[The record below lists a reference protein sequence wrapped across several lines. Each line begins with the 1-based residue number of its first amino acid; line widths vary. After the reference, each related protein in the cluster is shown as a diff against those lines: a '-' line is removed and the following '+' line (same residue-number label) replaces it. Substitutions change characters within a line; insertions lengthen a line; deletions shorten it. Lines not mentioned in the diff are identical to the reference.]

1 MTDKPTVTDA
11 MRAAGA
17 QMLLKCDQ
25 GGQNLSQSEKVERIY
40 TAMHQASDTGD
51 DDAEWFRNK
60 WIGDHE
66 EMWADLQKLIDR
78 LAVLQPLLDER
89 DAKIADLDAECERAW
104 EAYRIA
110 HDQAMSNGEAL
121 MEARAALTESKEP
134 K

>member
-1 MTDKPTVTDA
+1 MTQPPDSPLVEQVALAISSTFTPGHPILVSSKEHW
-11 MRAAGA
+11 RNAA
-17 QMLLKCDQ
+17 
-25 GGQNLSQSEKVERIY
+25 
-40 TAMHQASDTGD
+40 QA
-51 DDAEWFRNK
+51 A
-60 WIGDHE
+60 
-66 EMWADLQKLIDR
+66 